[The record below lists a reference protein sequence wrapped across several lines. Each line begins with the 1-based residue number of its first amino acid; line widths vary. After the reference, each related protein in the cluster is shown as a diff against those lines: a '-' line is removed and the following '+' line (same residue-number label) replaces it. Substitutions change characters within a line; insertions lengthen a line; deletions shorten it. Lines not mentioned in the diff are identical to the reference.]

1 MNFNLFKENSLL
13 IFKNKINSI
22 GKQRKEELENGLIKN
37 IR

>member
-13 IFKNKINSI
+13 ILKNKINSI
-22 GKQRKEELENGLIKN
+22 GKLRKEELEKGLIKN